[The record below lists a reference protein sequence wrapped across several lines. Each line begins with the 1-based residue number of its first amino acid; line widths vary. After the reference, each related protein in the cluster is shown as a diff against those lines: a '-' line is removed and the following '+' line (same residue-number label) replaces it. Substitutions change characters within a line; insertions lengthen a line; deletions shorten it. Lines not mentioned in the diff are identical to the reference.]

1 MENAIRELGVDELD
15 AVSGGLKT
23 DPNYVSKD
31 VIDARGGQFTFL
43 GLTFSFDGNGK
54 LSDIS

>member
-15 AVSGGLKT
+15 AVSGGLK
-23 DPNYVSKD
+23 NYVSKD
-31 VIDARGGQFTFL
+31 VIDARGGQFTYL
-43 GLTFSFDGNGK
+43 GLTFSYDGNGK